1 MTVSPLHDD
10 PPPTEPGMVS
20 VDLDPH
26 GRLERLIVVPP
37 EQDVAAPLGTEPD
50 WSAAFKAADL
60 DLASLKPVEP
70 QWNPPIGAD
79 RRAAWAGA
87 CPDDPTVPI
96 RIEAAAYRGRPVF
109 FRVIYPWTMPT
120 GALEA
125 RTSLPL
131 RVSAA
136 MLSGLVLIVLFA
148 AGLIARRNV
157 RLGRGDRKGA
167 FRLAL
172 LMFALGSVAALLKG
186 HYVASADMIGRT
198 LLSNVFPLF
207 IAAAVWVLYLAMEPY
222 LRRIWP
228 QTIVSW
234 VRLLDGR
241 VRDPLVAGHVLVGL
255 VFGVALRL
263 LDQSYQLL
271 CERLGL
277 ASGLSDMFSGP
288 PIDVALAGLS
298 DMRGAVSNLFVC
310 TVAALILPLGTI
322 LLLLLFRMAL
332 RRDWLAIVTWTIVGS
347 VTAVPPGFNPVA
359 LILWGTAGSALFL
372 VALFR
377 FGLVTVWAA
386 VLTAILL
393 AAFPLT
399 PDPSSWYF
407 TRTLLVL
414 VMLGT
419 IAWLGFRLA
428 VVGAQAKRLAA
439 AAQMTS

>member
-1 MTVSPLHDD
+1 
-10 PPPTEPGMVS
+10 
-20 VDLDPH
+20 
-26 GRLERLIVVPP
+26 
-37 EQDVAAPLGTEPD
+37 
-50 WSAAFKAADL
+50 
-60 DLASLKPVEP
+60 
-70 QWNPPIGAD
+70 
-79 RRAAWAGA
+79 
-87 CPDDPTVPI
+87 
-96 RIEAAAYRGRPVF
+96 
-109 FRVIYPWTMPT
+109 MPT

-125 RTSLPL
+125 GTSLPL
-131 RVSAA
+131 RISAA

-207 IAAAVWVLYLAMEPY
+207 VAASVWVFYLAMEPY

-228 QTIVSW
+228 QTMVSW

-241 VRDPLVAGHVLVGL
+241 VRDPLVARHVLVGL
-255 VFGVALRL
+255 VFGVAFRL

-298 DMRGAVSNLFVC
+298 DMRSAVSNLFVC
-310 TVAALILPLGTI
+310 SVAALIFPLGTI

-332 RRDWLAIVTWTIVGS
+332 RRDWLAIVTWTLVVS
-347 VTAVPPGFNPVA
+347 VTAVPPGFDPAA

-372 VALFR
+372 LALFR
-377 FGLVTVWAA
+377 CGLVTVWTA
-386 VLTAILL
+386 VLTVMLL
-393 AAFPLT
+393 TAFPLT
-399 PDPSSWYF
+399 ADPSSWYF

-439 AAQMTS
+439 AAQMTP